1 MIIEQLSSGHNRCLL
16 FFAGWGMDAHPFKRM
31 AAEGFDLFIAYDY
44 RSLDVDLP
52 VLTSYEEVHIVAW
65 SMGVWAASTVLQGV
79 EIASA
84 MAING
89 TELPVNDNYGIP
101 VQIAHGT
108 LDTLTPESLARFNR
122 RMCASA
128 EVLADFNAIAPQRGI
143 DELKEEL
150 AAIYRQAG
158 TADESPLIW
167 NKALIGRGD
176 RIFPVANQERFWME
190 KRGVEMQVIDAPHY
204 PFYLWNRWNEIV
216 G

>member
-1 MIIEQLSSGHNRCLL
+1 MIIEQLSSGNNRCLL
-16 FFAGWGMDAHPFKRM
+16 FFAGWGMDARPFKRI

-44 RSLDVDLP
+44 RLLNADLSM
-52 VLTSYEEVHIVAW
+52 LKRYGEVHIVAW
-65 SMGVWAASTVLQGV
+65 SMGVWAASVALQGID
-79 EIASA
+79 IASA
-84 MAING
+84 TAING

-101 VQIAHGT
+101 ARIAQGT

-128 EVLADFNAIAPQRGI
+128 EVLVGFNAVAPQRGV

-150 AAIYRQAG
+150 AAIYRQAD
-158 TADESPLIW
+158 TMVRLPLVW

-176 RIFPVANQERFWME
+176 RIFPVANQERFWLE
-190 KRGVEMQVIDAPHY
+190 KRGVETRVIDAPHY
-204 PFYLWNRWNEIV
+204 PFYLWNKWIEIV